1 MATQG
6 VQMNFWGVQNAT
18 FDENPYENERIRVI
32 LGCAI
37 SSITRAKHRCTG
49 GWLILCAVL
58 TRPTFT
64 QILRKYT
71 P

>member
-6 VQMNFWGVQNAT
+6 VQMNFWGVQSAT

-37 SSITRAKHRCTG
+37 SSIACAQHRCTG
-49 GWLILCAVL
+49 GWLIQCYLC
-58 TRPTFT
+58 
-64 QILRKYT
+64 YYGS
-71 P
+71 